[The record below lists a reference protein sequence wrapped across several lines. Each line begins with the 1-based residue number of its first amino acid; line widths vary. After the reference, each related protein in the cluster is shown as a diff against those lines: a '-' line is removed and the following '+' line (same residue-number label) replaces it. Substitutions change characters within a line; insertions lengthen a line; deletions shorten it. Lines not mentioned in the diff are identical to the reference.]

1 MTAQATQR
9 WVEMRDADVGDAI
22 VAAMGHAGVDL
33 LFFHSGAE
41 IAFYQEAVA
50 KAHALGSPAPRLI
63 TMTHEHAGLNAAL
76 GYAAVSGKPVATA
89 AHVDAGTLNYGGAI
103 HSALHSGL
111 PVMISAG
118 AAPASYTGSL
128 RGSREGG
135 GHIWKQQC
143 YDQNG
148 IVRPYVKWDH
158 RLEYQDNAGLIV
170 SRGLQIA
177 LTEPRGPV
185 YLSIPRELA
194 LMDAREQSFPSAA
207 QLGIARPAAPDLDAI
222 AKIAARLLAARNPFL
237 VVSESGRD
245 PATVPALVELCELL
259 ALPVVNSAQR
269 QYLCFPKDHPLWV
282 GRADLSEADVVLT
295 LEAAIPWV
303 PGPAAP
309 PPDAWIATIDLD
321 PAKLRTPTFEFTADL
336 RVTSAPL
343 TAIGALLDAVR
354 SARSA
359 ADRSRI
365 VERASRWAAQGR
377 ARRAAVE
384 REVRARAMRT
394 PIDPLW
400 LSYQVGT
407 FAGSETIVLDE
418 TLPGNDLDRYLLCS
432 RPGSLFV
439 NPASSGGWS
448 TGAAFGAK
456 LAAPGRDVLAATGD
470 GFYMFSTANAALWAA
485 AHYKAPFT
493 SVIYQNRSY
502 STGTT
507 QIARTYPDSYAAKAG
522 YEGGVFDPPIDFA
535 KEAEACGAHG
545 ENVRDPGEILPAL
558 QRARNANHSGIP
570 AVVAVWLARLDE
582 PAPHP
587 ETGKVLI

>member
-1 MTAQATQR
+1 MTVEAAHR
-9 WVEMRDADVGDAI
+9 WIELNDADAGDAI
-22 VAAMGHAGVDL
+22 VAAMGHGGVEL

-41 IAFYQEAVA
+41 IAFFQEAVA
-50 KAHALGSPAPRLI
+50 KAHALGLPAPRLI

-111 PVMISAG
+111 PVLITAG
-118 AAPASYTGSL
+118 AAPAAYPGTL
-128 RGSREGG
+128 RGAREGG
-135 GHIWKQQC
+135 GHIWKQQA

-158 RLEYQDNAGLIV
+158 RLEYQDNPGLIV
-170 SRGLQIA
+170 SRALAVA

-194 LMDAREQSFPSAA
+194 LLDARERSFPSAA

-222 AKIAARLLAARNPFL
+222 AEIAARLVAARNPFL
-237 VVSESGRD
+237 VVSESGQD
-245 PATVPALVELCELL
+245 TATVPALVQLCESL
-259 ALPVVNSAQR
+259 ALPVVNSAQK
-269 QYLCFPKDHPLWV
+269 QYLCFPKNHPLWV
-282 GRADLSEADVVLT
+282 GRADLSAADVVLS
-295 LEAAIPWV
+295 LQAAIPWV
-303 PGPAAP
+303 PGPTAP
-309 PPDAWIATIDLD
+309 GPDAWVATIDLD
-321 PAKLRTPTFEFTADL
+321 PAKLRTPTFEFTADV

-343 TAIGALLDAVR
+343 AAIEALLDAVR
-354 SARSA
+354 GLLA
-359 ADRSRI
+359 AGDRSRI
-365 VERASRWAAQGR
+365 AERAARWDDHER
-377 ARRAAVE
+377 ARRAALE
-384 REVRARAMRT
+384 TEIAARATRT

-400 LSYQVGT
+400 LSHQIGR
-407 FAGSETIVLDE
+407 FAGTDTIVLDE
-418 TLPGNDLDRYLLCS
+418 TLPGNDLDRYLHCAE
-432 RPGSLFV
+432 PGSFFG

-456 LAAPGRDVLAATGD
+456 LAAPERDVLACTGD
-470 GFYMFSTANAALWAA
+470 GFYMFSTANAVLWAA
-485 AHYKAPFT
+485 AHYGAPFT

-507 QIARTYPDSYAAKAG
+507 QIARMYPDGYAAKAG

-535 KEAEACGAHG
+535 MEAVACGAHG

-558 QRARNANHSGIP
+558 QRARAANRGGVP
-570 AVVAVWLARLDE
+570 AVVSVWLPRLDE
-582 PAPHP
+582 SAARPK
-587 ETGKVLI
+587 TDKD